1 MPKIYTRIAMSK
13 PIGKVLDSKVGKGM
27 VKVGKFLTTF
37 PNQGKL
43 NKAKDA
49 IYRANAPVGAIGG
62 TNTGAYKPVPATK
75 LGTPPMRTTKPSASM
90 IKKMG
95 FKK

>member
-1 MPKIYTRIAMSK
+1 MICQKSK
-13 PIGKVLDSKVGKGM
+13 RAGDKQLGSRQLP
-27 VKVGKFLTTF
+27 
-37 PNQGKL
+37 GKL

-62 TNTGAYKPVPATK
+62 TNTGAYKPIPATK
-75 LGTPPMRTTKPSASM
+75 VGTPPMRTTKPSASM